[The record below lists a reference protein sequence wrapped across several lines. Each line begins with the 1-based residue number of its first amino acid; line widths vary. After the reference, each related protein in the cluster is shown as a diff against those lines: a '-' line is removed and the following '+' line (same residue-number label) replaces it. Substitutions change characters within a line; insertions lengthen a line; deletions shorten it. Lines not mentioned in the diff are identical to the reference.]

1 MSRISEAFSSKGKDR
16 GLLITYTMGG
26 YPSYQLAKKICKTLA
41 EGGSDILELG
51 IPFSDP
57 IADGPSIQN
66 ASAHSISIG
75 IKPIDV
81 LELARSVRARYDM
94 PIVLMTYYNII
105 YSAGTERFISK
116 AREFGADGLIVPDI
130 LMEEADELI
139 EQGKRKKV
147 DIIPMASPV
156 TGRSRLRNI
165 ANKGT
170 GFLYLVS
177 TLGVTGARDR
187 LPQTITNILKFVKS
201 NAKSLP
207 VAVGFGISNPEQV
220 RLLMNGGADGV
231 VVGSAIIDRI
241 NRNLGNEERALTEL
255 KEFVASMRE
264 ATSF

>member
-1 MSRISEAFSSKGKDR
+1 
-16 GLLITYTMGG
+16 
-26 YPSYQLAKKICKTLA
+26 
-41 EGGSDILELG
+41 
-51 IPFSDP
+51 
-57 IADGPSIQN
+57 
-66 ASAHSISIG
+66 
-75 IKPIDV
+75 
-81 LELARSVRARYDM
+81 
-94 PIVLMTYYNII
+94 
-105 YSAGTERFISK
+105 
-116 AREFGADGLIVPDI
+116 
-130 LMEEADELI
+130 MEEANELI

>member
-1 MSRISEAFSSKGKDR
+1 
-16 GLLITYTMGG
+16 
-26 YPSYQLAKKICKTLA
+26 
-41 EGGSDILELG
+41 
-51 IPFSDP
+51 
-57 IADGPSIQN
+57 
-66 ASAHSISIG
+66 
-75 IKPIDV
+75 
-81 LELARSVRARYDM
+81 
-94 PIVLMTYYNII
+94 
-105 YSAGTERFISK
+105 
-116 AREFGADGLIVPDI
+116 
-130 LMEEADELI
+130 
-139 EQGKRKKV
+139 
-147 DIIPMASPV
+147 MASPV

>member
-1 MSRISEAFSSKGKDR
+1 
-16 GLLITYTMGG
+16 MGG
-26 YPSYQLAKKICKTLA
+26 YPSYQLANKICRTLA

-75 IKPIDV
+75 IKPMDV
-81 LELARSVRARYDM
+81 LQIARSVRASYDI

-105 YSAGTERFISK
+105 YSAGTERFVSK
-116 AREFGADGLIVPDI
+116 AN
-130 LMEEADELI
+130 ELI
-139 EQGKRKKV
+139 EQGKRV
-147 DIIPMASPV
+147 NLDIIPMASPV
-156 TGRSRLRNI
+156 TGQSRLRNI

-201 NAKSLP
+201 NVKSLP

-220 RLLMNGGADGV
+220 RLLVNSG
-231 VVGSAIIDRI
+231 
-241 NRNLGNEERALTEL
+241 
-255 KEFVASMRE
+255 
-264 ATSF
+264 